1 MDSKELFI
9 RRSELRMKEGLTGYL
24 ELGMQSKKGS
34 YSAKTLLQKGASRI
48 SPAMYL
54 DTTKISLHLK
64 RTQKSS

>member
-1 MDSKELFI
+1 
-9 RRSELRMKEGLTGYL
+9 MKEGLTGYL

-54 DTTKISLHLK
+54 DTSDIPLC
-64 RTQKSS
+64 